1 MRGGILGALAICV
14 AAALWGLDGVVLT
27 PRLHRLDVLFVVFL
41 IHAVPFLLM
50 QPFLATS
57 YGALGRL
64 GAKDWGVLLLV
75 SLAGGILGTFS
86 IVKALFLVNFQQ
98 LSVVVLL
105 QKLQPVF
112 AIALAALVLRERVS
126 ARFLGRAALAL
137 VGAYLLTFGLRAPL
151 AAPGEQGLAAAGWA
165 LLAAASF
172 GSATVLGKRLLD
184 VLDFRPATFG
194 RYGVTSAMGLLL
206 LLATGRGLPLASV
219 TPAEWGLILL
229 IGLTTGSGAIFLY
242 YYGLTRVRAVV
253 SAVCEL
259 CLPLSAVVFD
269 YWLNGSVLG
278 AWQWLGAVLLV
289 TAITLVSLGGGRPA
303 AVDAAETAASG

>member
-1 MRGGILGALAICV
+1 MRRGLLGALAICV

-27 PRLHRLDVLFVVFL
+27 PRLHELDVLFVVFL
-41 IHAVPFLLM
+41 LHAVPFVLM
-50 QPFLATS
+50 QPLLAGS
-57 YGALGRL
+57 YRELSRL
-64 GAKDWGVLLLV
+64 RPVDWVFLLLV

-112 AIALAALVLRERVS
+112 AIVLAAILLRERIS

-137 VGAYLLTFGLRAPL
+137 VGAYLLTFGLRAPA
-151 AAPGEQGLAAAGWA
+151 AAPDDRGLEAAVWA

-172 GSATVLGKRLLD
+172 GSATVLGKRLLGA
-184 VLDFRPATFG
+184 LDFRPATFG
-194 RYGVTSAMGLLL
+194 RYGVTSVMALALLL
-206 LLATGRGLPLASV
+206 LTGRGLPLSTV
-219 TPAEWGLILL
+219 TPTHWALILV

-278 AWQWLGAVLLV
+278 GWQWLGAVLLV
-289 TAITLVSLGGGRPA
+289 AAITLVTL
-303 AVDAAETAASG
+303 ASGRRAERSAAAA